1 MNAVWLSLA
10 ALVSTSAGGLCAL
23 HLRRRLHL
31 VLGFSAGV
39 VLGVVAFELLPESV
53 EQARRLHGSAVAALL
68 PLVAGF
74 VLLHALKRYAF
85 PRHAH
90 DARESGPQRAHTAGI
105 PQALALV
112 GHSALDG
119 LGIGLAFQVS
129 PAVGLTVAVAVIAH
143 DFCDGLNTMGV
154 MLIHGRTARSALGML
169 MLNALAPVAGAA
181 SSLVLKVPLAVQV
194 QLLGF
199 LAGLLLHLAAVDILP
214 RARKRAGVT
223 AELSLLG
230 LTSLGLATV
239 YGLTRLAA
247 T

>member
-1 MNAVWLSLA
+1 
-10 ALVSTSAGGLCAL
+10 
-23 HLRRRLHL
+23 
-31 VLGFSAGV
+31 
-39 VLGVVAFELLPESV
+39 
-53 EQARRLHGSAVAALL
+53 
-68 PLVAGF
+68 
-74 VLLHALKRYAF
+74 
-85 PRHAH
+85 
-90 DARESGPQRAHTAGI
+90 
-105 PQALALV
+105 
-112 GHSALDG
+112 
-119 LGIGLAFQVS
+119 
-129 PAVGLTVAVAVIAH
+129 
-143 DFCDGLNTMGV
+143 